1 MATSR
6 RSFLAHAIASAAAL
20 PLGRRAPSFAAVGA
34 EAPDLPLLTDQ
45 QLGHLRHIERLA
57 FLPDGEWAMM
67 GSSDPGQEDLTSYR
81 YQLAQMAYAV
91 GLTHYHRLPAAPGL
105 FRKTFDR
112 LIHKMLRREAWGY
125 WRETSRSG
133 PRLDP
138 GLKVLRDGWTDPV
151 KSENI
156 MYSGHL
162 HAMVG
167 MYATL
172 FDDDKYDTKG
182 SLTFRYDPIFY
193 GFGPETYEYD
203 HASLNQVIYDQMV
216 ASGWHGIPCEPN
228 NVFIVCNQFP
238 ILGFRFFDLRKGTN
252 LAAEATAGYR
262 AAWERKGMHDTHGN
276 VISTWMVR
284 QNHKVDAFSGGFDAW
299 AGSAMNAWNRDEV
312 RSRYP
317 GRLAEWTERRPD
329 GLVTLRSPRGVI
341 AAREARAAGRPA
353 PPADRAFPWRTPDLG
368 YLAMW
373 ISEMGDTETLR
384 GLLAHADRYMNP
396 TWDRGAFYYP
406 RNDTPNDDAGNMTF
420 MDPVTGNAMLA
431 YSRLNVGDGIWS
443 LYNRPFG
450 PEHFGQPALE
460 GVVGDADVLG
470 ARFVAER
477 QVLQLAV
484 RSRGG
489 RPAQAM
495 LHLANVPTDRAW
507 VARYD
512 RKVIATSGQGR
523 REGAVRLTVPLTARI
538 TRLELE
544 ITDSG

>member
-1 MATSR
+1 MSTSR
-6 RSFLAHAIASAAAL
+6 RDFLAHAIASAAAL
-20 PLGRRAPSFAAVGA
+20 PLVRGTPSLAWGRTDVT
-34 EAPDLPLLTDQ
+34 ELPLLTDL

-57 FLPDGEWAMM
+57 FMPDGEWAMM

-91 GLTHYHRLPAAPGL
+91 GLTHYHHLPAAPGL
-105 FRKTFDR
+105 FRKTFDQ
-112 LIHKMLRREAWGY
+112 LIHKMLRREVWSF

-138 GLKVLRDGWTDPV
+138 DLKVLREGWTDPV

-172 FDDDKYDTKG
+172 FNDDKYDAKG

-193 GFGPETYEYD
+193 GMGPEVYAYD

-238 ILGFRFFDLRKGTN
+238 ILGFRFFDLRKGTR

-262 AAWERKGMHDTHGN
+262 AAWAKTGMHDPHGN
-276 VISTWMVR
+276 VISTYMVR
-284 QNHKVDAFSGGFDAW
+284 QEKKVDAFSGGFDAW

-312 RSRYP
+312 RARYP
-317 GRLAEWTERRPD
+317 GRIAEWMERRTD
-329 GLVTLRSPRGVI
+329 GLVTLRSPRDVA
-341 AAREARAAGRPA
+341 AAREAKAAGRAAPA
-353 PPADRAFPWRTPDLG
+353 PNGKFPWRTPDLG

-373 ISEMGDTETLR
+373 ISEMGDAETLR
-384 GLLAHADRYMNP
+384 GLLAYVDRYMNP
-396 TWDRGAFYYP
+396 TWDRGALYYP
-406 RNDTPNDDAGNMTF
+406 RHDTPYDDAGNMTF

-431 YSRLNVGDGIWS
+431 YARLNVGDGLWS
-443 LYNRPFG
+443 LYNRPFEA
-450 PEHFGQPALE
+450 EHFRQPALE
-460 GVVGDADVLG
+460 GVTGNTDVLG
-470 ARFVAER
+470 ARFNPAR
-477 QVLQLAV
+477 QVLQLAL
-484 RSRGG
+484 RGRGG
-489 RPAQAM
+489 QPAQAT
-495 LHLANVPTDRAW
+495 LQVANVPANRSW
-507 VARYD
+507 VARHD
-512 RKVIATSGQGR
+512 GKAIATSERDR
-523 REGAVRLTVPLTARI
+523 REGPVQLTVPLGSGI

-544 ITDSG
+544 LTT